1 VRGEESLEVTTVAI
15 HLEVPPYG
23 NGRSRNE
30 WVSAFNSLMC
40 RKLPIY
46 PTRKP
51 SKADSGDEND
61 DGGDE

>member
-1 VRGEESLEVTTVAI
+1 MKTVDDGDSVILDRGVGVCATHCAGVQ
-15 HLEVPPYG
+15 VPQGG

-46 PTRKP
+46 QPAE
-51 SKADSGDEND
+51 SES
-61 DGGDE
+61 